1 MKKILVE
8 GKTILDLIQVGCDK
22 YVVFYFGSGFTLIR
36 HQDIMNKGN
45 VSCAMKNCQAQRTD
59 QYQWTQV
66 VDITQNGKRTPDIL
80 KVSH

>member
-36 HQDIMNKGN
+36 NQDIMNKGN
-45 VSCAMKNCQAQRTD
+45 VSCTMKNCQAQRSD
-59 QYQWTQV
+59 QWTQV
-66 VDITQNGKRTPDIL
+66 VDITQNGLCTPGIL